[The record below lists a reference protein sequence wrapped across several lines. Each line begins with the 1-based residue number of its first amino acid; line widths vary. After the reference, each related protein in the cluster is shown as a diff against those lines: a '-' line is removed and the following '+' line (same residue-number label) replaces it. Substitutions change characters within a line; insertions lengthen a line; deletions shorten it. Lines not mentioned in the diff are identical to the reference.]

1 MTRERGLPRLTRE
14 VRMGSLGIGEI
25 LLILLIFLILF
36 GAGRLPALANS
47 LGVAVRRFRAEVRE
61 GKSGR
66 EPGRE
71 DR

>member
-1 MTRERGLPRLTRE
+1 LTRERGLPRLTRE